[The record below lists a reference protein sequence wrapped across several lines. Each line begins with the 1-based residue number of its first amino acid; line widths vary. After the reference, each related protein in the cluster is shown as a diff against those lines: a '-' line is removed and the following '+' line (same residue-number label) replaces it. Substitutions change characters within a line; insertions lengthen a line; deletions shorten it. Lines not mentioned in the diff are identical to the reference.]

1 MILAATEHKNSS
13 KYILPKCYL
22 VEFADSAIEL
32 LLFFW
37 LENIMDGS
45 TETKS
50 DVMRAIW
57 RSFKKNNI
65 IMPFPQY
72 DIHIKK

>member
-1 MILAATEHKNSS
+1 MLLIPL
-13 KYILPKCYL
+13 LPKCHL
-22 VEFADSAIEL
+22 VEFGDSEIEL

-37 LENIMDGS
+37 LDNIMDGS
-45 TETKS
+45 TEIKS

-57 RSFKKNNI
+57 RSFKENNI